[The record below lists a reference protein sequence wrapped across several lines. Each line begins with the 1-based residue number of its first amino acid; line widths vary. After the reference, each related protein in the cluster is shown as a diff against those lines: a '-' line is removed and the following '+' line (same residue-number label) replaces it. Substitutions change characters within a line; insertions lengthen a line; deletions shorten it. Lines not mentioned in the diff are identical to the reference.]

1 MAQNNTVDSYIDMV
15 GEYFK
20 KLPELPKGG
29 KDAIVT
35 ITPWLALIFGVLGV
49 VTALVGLGIFTFL
62 APIVMISGANGAGTG
77 FVVVLFGLVSSALL
91 LAAFPGTKAKKMQG
105 WKLLYYSEV
114 VGLIANIVSLALAGV
129 LFTLI
134 GFYFLYQ
141 IRSYYTK

>member
-1 MAQNNTVDSYIDMV
+1 MAQSNTIDSYIDMI

-49 VTALVGLGIFTFL
+49 ITALVGLGIFTFL
-62 APIVMISGANGAGTG
+62 APIAMVSGATGAGTG

-114 VGLIANIVSLALAGV
+114 VGLIANIISLALAGV